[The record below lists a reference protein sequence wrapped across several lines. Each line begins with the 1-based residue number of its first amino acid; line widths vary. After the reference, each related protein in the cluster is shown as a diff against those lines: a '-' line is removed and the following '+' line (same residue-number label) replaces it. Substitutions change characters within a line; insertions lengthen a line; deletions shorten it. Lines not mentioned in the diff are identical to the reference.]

1 MKTYK
6 YVLPIILGIM
16 IISGCSK
23 SSSPGMSDEE
33 KLAAAWENFTNGDYE
48 KAIEYFTELI
58 DDEEYLAE
66 AYSGLGWSNSFLGQ
80 LQTAITN
87 FTNGLNNNPT
97 IEIEDDIYAGRSF
110 AYEAL
115 SSYEDC
121 LLDTDQIDE
130 GWEFLHKDDLSYND
144 IILLRAICYYALG
157 EFENSLI
164 EVQRLDPGFY
174 ADVSTEEGRAAL
186 AAKIEEL
193 RGIV

>member
-6 YVLPIILGIM
+6 YILPIILGIM

-33 KLAAAWENFTNGDYE
+33 KLAAAWESFTNGDYE
-48 KAIEYFTELI
+48 QAKEYFTELI

-66 AYSGLGWSNSFLGQ
+66 AYCGLGWSNSLLGQ

-115 SSYEDC
+115 GSYEDC

-130 GWEFLHKDDLSYND
+130 DWEFVHKDDLSYND
-144 IILLRAICYYALG
+144 IILLRAICYYTLG